1 MESTEGKHLFRDL
14 ERRCAVAGK
23 PQRVKGQ
30 VEEVVGI
37 VTGDKKLEAKG
48 KSDRRAG
55 GAKEKVSKV
64 KNKVDTATKKMER
77 KATKAIDKTKDLG
90 HKK

>member
-1 MESTEGKHLFRDL
+1 M
-14 ERRCAVAGK
+14 AGK

-48 KSDRRAG
+48 KSDRRTG

-77 KATKAIDKTKDLG
+77 KATKAIDKTKDLKP
-90 HKK
+90 KK

>member
-1 MESTEGKHLFRDL
+1 M
-14 ERRCAVAGK
+14 AGK

-48 KSDRRAG
+48 KSDRRVG
-55 GAKEKVSKV
+55 GAKEKVGQAKD
-64 KNKVDTATKKMER
+64 KVDAVTKKVER
-77 KATKAIDKTKDLG
+77 KAAKAIDKTKNLG